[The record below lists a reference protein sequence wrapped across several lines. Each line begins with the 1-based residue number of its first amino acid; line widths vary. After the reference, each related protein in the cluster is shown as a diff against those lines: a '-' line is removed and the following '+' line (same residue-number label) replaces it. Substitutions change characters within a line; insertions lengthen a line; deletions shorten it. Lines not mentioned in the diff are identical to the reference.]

1 VQNAKA
7 ASGIDGGQMKKA
19 IPITTL
25 FPDIGGGL
33 PSNRGD
39 RHARKRAATKD

>member
-7 ASGIDGGQMKKA
+7 ANGIDGVQMKKA

-25 FPDIGGGL
+25 FPDSGGGL
-33 PSNRGD
+33 PSNSGD